1 MATIHIIVT
10 FIAIRWNVD
19 YLLNFIYLIMI
30 NIFDD
35 KLQDNKILIYIM
47 FLYFKL
53 SVQLSSDLTVFLWS
67 C

>member
-1 MATIHIIVT
+1 M
-10 FIAIRWNVD
+10 
-19 YLLNFIYLIMI
+19 LNFIYLIMI

-53 SVQLSSDLTVFLWS
+53 SVQLSSDLTVFL
-67 C
+67 